1 VRLAPRAALGLLFL
15 GLCAVTVIWVT
26 IDRTPPAWDHANHLG
41 HALSCHRDLAE
52 RGLGGLHAILEETA
66 FYPPLAPCAAGLLY
80 FVFPVTPLVAQSVML
95 LSLGLGLLAVFGL
108 ASWLWDEWTG
118 LLAAFLYG
126 TAPFV
131 VFSLTNFQL
140 DLPLAAAVA
149 GAIYALARTEQFSRR
164 GWTLGLGLLCAA
176 GLLTKPTFPV
186 YVLPA
191 VLAEAWR
198 AVGAPDRRRRLGS
211 IGLALLIAAA
221 VSLPW
226 YGPRLIG
233 MPGQFLNRS
242 FKQAA
247 EQGSAPAL
255 SSGGLLFY
263 PSVFPTEI
271 GYLAVLVFALGLW
284 TVRRDLRARRLL
296 WAAALV
302 PFVMILFAQNKNLRY
317 ALPLVPAAVV
327 VAAGALR
334 ALAPRPRRILT
345 AACVALGLLQVSM
358 TAFALPDPPNIRPL
372 PLPPAIPARWSAADW
387 QHERILDDLARL
399 SAGRASVTVS
409 VVPNHSSFSVSNF
422 RYESARR
429 RLPIE
434 MVRPWPVAPFGIDF
448 AILKTGDQG
457 PEFSVAKPRRIMQAF
472 ESDPY
477 LGAIYPVVGEY
488 PLPDGSRAQLRMRR
502 VAPAAGVTAEE
513 LARRLTTD
521 PARLL
526 PELVREATGMTA
538 TLQYR
543 PEAIVRG
550 EVDALVLRA
559 DTAVIGELNRKD
571 RAPLRVRDIDLRV
584 EGLLF
589 NPARLA
595 RTGQLEILGARA
607 LRIERLRITD
617 ADLRELLRGQPA
629 GSGMTVELGEGMA
642 RVRSTKL
649 GPALEATVRLG
660 PGREGAPFAL
670 DVTDV
675 RVARVP
681 IPGAM
686 VSWVVRQFDP
696 TLRLRDLPVAVSL
709 APTTLRSG
717 RVEVGAPER

>member
-1 VRLAPRAALGLLFL
+1 MRIAPRAALALLFL
-15 GLCAVTVIWVT
+15 GLCVITVIWVT

-41 HALSCHRDLAE
+41 HALSCHRQLAE
-52 RGLGGLHAILEETA
+52 SGFGGLADILEETA

-108 ASWLWDEWTG
+108 AAWLWDERTG

-149 GAIYALARTEQFSRR
+149 CALYALARTEGFSQR
-164 GWTLGLGLLCAA
+164 GWTLGLGLLCAL
-176 GLLTKPTFPV
+176 GLLTKPPFLV

-191 VLAEAWR
+191 VLAEAWM
-198 AVGAPDRRRRLGS
+198 AVRAPDRRHRLGW
-211 IGLALLIAAA
+211 IGLALLIAAGI
-221 VSLPW
+221 SLPW

-271 GYLAVLVFALGLW
+271 GFLAAIVFVLGLW
-284 TVRRDLRARRLL
+284 TLRHEPRARRLL
-296 WAAALV
+296 WAATIV
-302 PFVMILFAQNKNLRY
+302 PFALILFVQNKNLRY
-317 ALPLVPAAVV
+317 ALPLIPAAAV
-327 VAAGALR
+327 VAAGGLR
-334 ALAPRPRRILT
+334 ALAPSWRWLLT
-345 AACVALGLLQVSM
+345 GACIVLGVLQVSM
-358 TAFALPDPPNIRPL
+358 TTFAVPRPPRI
-372 PLPPAIPARWSAADW
+372 PPFPIEMAIPALASTADW
-387 QHERILDDLARL
+387 QHDHVLDDLVRA
-399 SAGRASVTVS
+399 SGGRAATVS
-409 VVPNHSSFSVSNF
+409 VVPNYYSFSVSNF
-422 RYESARR
+422 RYEAARR
-429 RLPIE
+429 RLPVK
-434 MVRPWPVAPFGIDF
+434 MVRAWPGPPFGIDF

-457 PEFSVAKPRRIMQAF
+457 PEFSVTKPRRIMQAF
-472 ESDPY
+472 ERDPF
-477 LGAIYPVVGEY
+477 LAHIYPVIGEY

-502 VAPAAGVTAEE
+502 IEPVAGVTAKE

-526 PELVREATGMTA
+526 PELMREASGMTA

-550 EVDALVLRA
+550 EVDSVILRA
-559 DTAVIGELNRKD
+559 DAVVVGELHRKD
-571 RAPLRVRDIDLRV
+571 RAPLRVRDVTLRV

-589 NPARLA
+589 NPERLA
-595 RTGQLEILGARA
+595 RTGQLEILDARA

-617 ADLRELLRGQPA
+617 VDLRELLRGQPA

-642 RVRSTKL
+642 RIRSIKL

-670 DVTDV
+670 DVTDL

-696 TLRLRDLPVAVSL
+696 TLRLRDLPMTVSL
-709 APTTLRSG
+709 APIRLTPGS
-717 RVEVGAPER
+717 VEVGPPER

>member
-1 VRLAPRAALGLLFL
+1 MRIAPRAALALLFL
-15 GLCAVTVIWVT
+15 GLCVITVIWLT

-41 HALSCHRDLAE
+41 HALSCHRQLAE
-52 RGLGGLHAILEETA
+52 SGFDGLAAILEETA

-80 FVFPVTPLVAQSVML
+80 FAFPVTPLVAQSVML

-108 ASWLWDEWTG
+108 AASLWDEWTG

-149 GAIYALARTEQFSRR
+149 CALYALVRTEGFSQR
-164 GWTLGLGLLCAA
+164 GWTLGLGLLCAL

-191 VLAEAWR
+191 VLAEGWM
-198 AVGAPDRRRRLGS
+198 AVRAPDRRHRLGW
-211 IGLALLIAAA
+211 IGLALLIAAG

-271 GYLAVLVFALGLW
+271 GFLAAIVFVLGLW
-284 TVRRDLRARRLL
+284 TLRHQPRARRLL
-296 WAAALV
+296 WAATIV
-302 PFVMILFAQNKNLRY
+302 PFALILFVQNKNLRY
-317 ALPLVPAAVV
+317 ALPLIPAAAV
-327 VAAGALR
+327 VAAGGLR
-334 ALAPRPRRILT
+334 ALAPSWRWLLT
-345 AACVALGLLQVSM
+345 GACLVLGVLQVSM
-358 TAFALPDPPNIRPL
+358 TAFAVPRPPRI
-372 PLPPAIPARWSAADW
+372 PPFPMEMAIPAHASAADW
-387 QHERILDDLARL
+387 QHDHVLDDLVRV
-399 SAGRASVTVS
+399 SGGRAATVS
-409 VVPNHSSFSVSNF
+409 VVPNYYSFSVSNF
-422 RYESARR
+422 RYEAARR
-429 RLPIE
+429 GLRLR
-434 MVRPWPVAPFGIDF
+434 MVRAWAGPPFGIDF
-448 AILKTGDQG
+448 AILKTGNQG

-472 ESDPY
+472 ESDPF
-477 LGAIYPVVGEY
+477 LAHIYPVVGEY

-502 VAPAAGVTAEE
+502 IEPVASVTAEE

-526 PELVREATGMTA
+526 PELMREASSMTA

-550 EVDALVLRA
+550 EVDSVILRA
-559 DTAVIGELNRKD
+559 DTAVVGELNRKD
-571 RAPLRVRDIDLRV
+571 RAPLRVRDIRLRV

-589 NPARLA
+589 NPERLA
-595 RTGQLEILGARA
+595 RTGRLEILDAQA

-617 ADLRELLRGQPA
+617 TDLRELLRGQPA
-629 GSGMTVELGEGMA
+629 GIGMTVELGEGMA
-642 RVRSTKL
+642 QVRSTKL

-675 RVARVP
+675 RIARVP
-681 IPGAM
+681 IPGPM

-709 APTTLRSG
+709 APTTVRAG
-717 RVEVGAPER
+717 RVEVGAPEP

>member
-1 VRLAPRAALGLLFL
+1 MRIAPRAALALLFL
-15 GLCAVTVIWVT
+15 GLCVVTVIWVA

-41 HALSCHRDLAE
+41 HALSCHRQLAE
-52 RGLGGLHAILEETA
+52 SGFGGIHAILEETA

-108 ASWLWDEWTG
+108 AAWLWDEWTG

-149 GAIYALARTEQFSRR
+149 GTLYALARAEAFSRP
-164 GWTLGLGLLCAA
+164 GWTLGVGLLCAA

-191 VLAEAWR
+191 VLAETWMALR
-198 AVGAPDRRRRLGS
+198 APDRRRRLGS

-226 YGPRLIG
+226 YGPRMIG

-247 EQGSAPAL
+247 ESGYAPAL

-271 GYLAVLVFALGLW
+271 GYLAVLVFVLGLW
-284 TVRRDLRARRLL
+284 TVRRDRRARRLL

-302 PFVMILFAQNKNLRY
+302 PFLMILLVQNKNLRY
-317 ALPLVPAAVV
+317 ALPLIPAAAV
-327 VAAGALR
+327 VAAGGLR
-334 ALAPRPRRILT
+334 ALAPPPRRVLT
-345 AACVALGLLQVSM
+345 TACVALGLLQVSM
-358 TAFALPDPPNIRPL
+358 SAFALPDPPNVPPL
-372 PLPPAIPARWSAADW
+372 PLPPAIPARWSGADW
-387 QHERILDDLARL
+387 QHDRILDDLARL
-399 SAGRASVTVS
+399 GAGRASATVS

-422 RYESARR
+422 RYEAARR
-429 RLPIE
+429 GLPME
-434 MVRPWPVAPFGIDF
+434 MVRPWPGSPFGIDF
-448 AILKTGDQG
+448 AILKDGNQG

-472 ESDPY
+472 ETDPF
-477 LGAIYPVVGEY
+477 LARVYPVVGEY

-502 VAPAAGVTAEE
+502 IEPAVGVTAEE
-513 LARRLTTD
+513 LARHLTTD

-526 PELVREATGMTA
+526 PDLVREASGMTA

-550 EVDALVLRA
+550 EVDSLVLRA
-559 DTAVIGELNRKD
+559 DAAVVGELGRKD
-571 RAPLRVRDIDLRV
+571 RAPLRVRAIGLTV

-589 NPARLA
+589 NPERLA
-595 RTGQLEILGARA
+595 RTGRLEILDARA
-607 LRIERLRITD
+607 LRVARLQITD
-617 ADLRELLRGQPA
+617 ADLREFLRGQPA
-629 GSGMTVELGEGMA
+629 GTGMTVRFAEGTA
-642 RVRSTKL
+642 QIRSTKL
-649 GPALEATVRLG
+649 GPTIEATVHLG
-660 PGREGAPFAL
+660 RGREGAPFAI
-670 DVTDV
+670 DVSGL

-681 IPGAM
+681 IPEVM

-709 APTTLRSG
+709 APVTLTPQAI
-717 RVEVGAPER
+717 EVGAPAR